1 MLSVLLVCLMGS
13 LQASSQNRLL
23 AALPEPVRAP
33 RAVFG
38 NTAESVGAAVGK
50 IPITATLESI
60 ENPHIPI
67 PNARLTLDYT
77 GIVVTLLIGTYR
89 GTSGLQAVEV
99 TDPSWLRRLN
109 VPAIRS
115 EAEALLGRGIRTT
128 GAELVYEDS
137 RDSDIGPA
145 TLTLSFEGTR
155 LVRARWTYPYD

>member
-1 MLSVLLVCLMGS
+1 MLSVLLCFLGS
-13 LQASSQNRLL
+13 LQATTQARPLT
-23 AALPEPVRAP
+23 ALQELVRVP
-33 RAVFG
+33 RTVFG
-38 NTAESVGAAVGK
+38 NTAESVGLAVRK
-50 IPITATLESI
+50 VPTTATLESI
-60 ENPHIPI
+60 ENPHVPV

-89 GTSGLQAVEV
+89 GTSGLQTVDV
-99 TDPSWLRRLN
+99 TDPSWLTRFN
-109 VPAIRS
+109 VPTTRS

-137 RDSDIGPA
+137 RGSDIGPA